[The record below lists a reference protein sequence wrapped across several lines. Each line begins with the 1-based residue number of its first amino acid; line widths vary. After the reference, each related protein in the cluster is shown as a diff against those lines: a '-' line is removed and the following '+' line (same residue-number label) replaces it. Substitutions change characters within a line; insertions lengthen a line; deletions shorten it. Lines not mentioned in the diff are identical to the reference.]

1 MYYNLENY
9 QITMTRRY
17 YYRKKKSSKWILD
30 PLKTETLVITPER
43 FNTEVSDDT
52 LKYWRRAGNH
62 ERLEHGY
69 FSAGCLPI
77 RLSSIYPSKTV
88 KRTLTFAYQAKTWN
102 QEEVK

>member
-17 YYRKKKSSKWILD
+17 YFKKGSRWVLD

-43 FNTEVSDDT
+43 LNTEVSDDT

-69 FSAGCLPI
+69 FSAGYLPI
-77 RLSSIYPSKTV
+77 RLSSILPCKTQ
-88 KRTLTFAYQAKTWN
+88 KITRTFEYQQAT
-102 QEEVK
+102 